1 MGILDDAI
9 RQHLELKRQH
19 GAGDDDL
26 ERLEKE
32 AFGPA
37 TRPGDPDFADPATAG
52 AGTDAPDQVT
62 PAASTAVAPLREPE
76 AGQDRPPTAAEQA
89 PAEHA
94 GLGETADH
102 PAALDPD
109 AEPTGLEQPA
119 PMAEPLPP
127 TEPIAEAGPEPGGA
141 AVAEPP
147 EAPER
152 GIFDAEDID
161 FGDFDLDFDEEDDGT
176 VSPQPAAPEP
186 SPFEGDDDLSLDFG
200 DEASPTGDAES
211 APPGSG
217 LARPNPVV
225 DDDTDDQPLPV
236 PPREEEPAPA
246 PPPAG
251 AEQPAED
258 LLEETPEFLRDTP
271 EGDRAWFEQDPP
283 KDFDF
288 DD

>member
-37 TRPGDPDFADPATAG
+37 TRPGDPDFADPASS
-52 AGTDAPDQVT
+52 APDPGA
-62 PAASTAVAPLREPE
+62 PASSTAVAPLRESE
-76 AGQDRPPTAAEQA
+76 AEQDPPTVPEQA
-89 PAEHA
+89 PVETA
-94 GLGETADH
+94 GLGDTADH

-109 AEPTGLEQPA
+109 AEPPGLEQPA

-127 TEPIAEAGPEPGGA
+127 AEPIADSTPGPGEA

-147 EAPER
+147 EPPER

-161 FGDFDLDFDEEDDGT
+161 FGDFDLDLDEEGEGAAAA
-176 VSPQPAAPEP
+176 PAASEP
-186 SPFEGDDDLSLDFG
+186 SPFGGGDDDLSLDFE
-200 DEASPTGDAES
+200 DEVSLKGNAGPTPP
-211 APPGSG
+211 APA

-225 DDDTDDQPLPV
+225 EDDTGAAAE
-236 PPREEEPAPA
+236 R
-246 PPPAG
+246 AG
-251 AEQPAED
+251 APV
-258 LLEETPEFLRDTP
+258 
-271 EGDRAWFEQDPP
+271 G
-283 KDFDF
+283 
-288 DD
+288 